1 MTISCVVVGDT
12 VVKAPR
18 AGLGAGG
25 LGAGGRSFPLWEAA
39 GRRESGQEV
48 NHPAL
53 CQRLVWA
60 CLVLGGICFILRSA
74 VPWRAETFAEG

>member
-12 VVKAPR
+12 VIKAPR

-25 LGAGGRSFPLWEAA
+25 RSFPPWEAA
-39 GRRESGQEV
+39 GRRESRQEV